1 MLLIQLWLNILI
13 KVCQTCFESQFMKGF
28 VMSGLRTCVVVLC
41 GAMANVAVASPK
53 IEARGELGKLIGGG
67 VGGFVGDKIGGAIGV
82 PGGPWGTVFGAGIGG
97 GIGAY
102 FGAEIGDRIEDFIRG
117 VDREPQTREPQA
129 PREPIRDF
137 YDYGY
142 SFGHAW

>member
-1 MLLIQLWLNILI
+1 
-13 KVCQTCFESQFMKGF
+13 
-28 VMSGLRTCVVVLC
+28 MSGLRTFSCVVVLC
-41 GAMANVAVASPK
+41 GAMVNTAIADPR

-82 PGGPWGTVFGAGIGG
+82 PGGPVGIGLGRFVGGTVGGYIGS
-97 GIGAY
+97 
-102 FGAEIGDRIEDFIRG
+102 EVGDRVEDFIRG

>member
-1 MLLIQLWLNILI
+1 
-13 KVCQTCFESQFMKGF
+13 
-28 VMSGLRTCVVVLC
+28 MSGLKTFSCVVVLC
-41 GAMANVAVASPK
+41 GAMANAAIASPK
-53 IEARGELGKLIGGG
+53 IEARGELGRFIGGG
-67 VGGFVGDKIGGAIGV
+67 VGGFVGDKMGGFVGGAVGGYIGSEV
-82 PGGPWGTVFGAGIGG
+82 
-97 GIGAY
+97 
-102 FGAEIGDRIEDFIRG
+102 GDRVEDFIRG

>member
-1 MLLIQLWLNILI
+1 
-13 KVCQTCFESQFMKGF
+13 
-28 VMSGLRTCVVVLC
+28 MSGLKTFSYIVVLC
-41 GAMANVAVASPK
+41 GAMVNVAIADPR
-53 IEARGELGKLIGGG
+53 IEARGELGRFWGEA
-67 VGGFVGDKIGGAIGV
+67 VGAGMGGAMGGMIGSL
-82 PGGPWGTVFGAGIGG
+82 GGPWSTVFGAGIGG

-102 FGAEIGDRIEDFIRG
+102 SGAEVGDRVEDFIRG
-117 VDREPQTREPQA
+117 VDRESQTREPQA

>member
-1 MLLIQLWLNILI
+1 MN
-13 KVCQTCFESQFMKGF
+13 
-28 VMSGLRTCVVVLC
+28 GLKTFSCVVVLC
-41 GAMANVAVASPK
+41 GAMVNVAIAGPR
-53 IEARGELGKLIGGG
+53 IEARGQFGRDVGGDIGSTMGAVRGPLGAAIGGQLG
-67 VGGFVGDKIGGAIGV
+67 R
-82 PGGPWGTVFGAGIGG
+82 
-97 GIGAY
+97 
-102 FGAEIGDRIEDFIRG
+102 EIGDRVEDFIRG

>member
-1 MLLIQLWLNILI
+1 MLPIGLWYKYLI
-13 KVCQTCFESQFMKGF
+13 KVCKTCLESQLMKGF
-28 VMSGLRTCVVVLC
+28 VMSGLRTFSYIVVLC
-41 GAMANVAVASPK
+41 GAMVNVAIAGPR

-67 VGGFVGDKIGGAIGV
+67 VGGFVGDKMGGFVGGAIG
-82 PGGPWGTVFGAGIGG
+82 GYIGS
-97 GIGAY
+97 
-102 FGAEIGDRIEDFIRG
+102 EVGDRVEDYIRG

>member
-1 MLLIQLWLNILI
+1 
-13 KVCQTCFESQFMKGF
+13 MKGF
-28 VMSGLRTCVVVLC
+28 VMSGLKTFSCIVILC
-41 GAMANVAVASPK
+41 GAMANTAIADPR
-53 IEARGELGKLIGGG
+53 IEARGELGRFLGGAVGGAVGGAMGVAVGGAVGGAVFGPAGSTWGGRIGGTFGGG
-67 VGGFVGDKIGGAIGV
+67 VGRE
-82 PGGPWGTVFGAGIGG
+82 FGR
-97 GIGAY
+97 
-102 FGAEIGDRIEDFIRG
+102 EIGDRVEDYIRG

>member
-1 MLLIQLWLNILI
+1 
-13 KVCQTCFESQFMKGF
+13 
-28 VMSGLRTCVVVLC
+28 MSGLKTFSYVVVLC
-41 GAMANVAVASPK
+41 GAMANGAIAGPK
-53 IEARGELGKLIGGG
+53 IEARGELGKFIGGG
-67 VGGFVGDKIGGAIGV
+67 VGGFVGDKMGGFVGGAIG
-82 PGGPWGTVFGAGIGG
+82 GYIGS
-97 GIGAY
+97 
-102 FGAEIGDRIEDFIRG
+102 EVGDRVEDFIRG

>member
-1 MLLIQLWLNILI
+1 
-13 KVCQTCFESQFMKGF
+13 
-28 VMSGLRTCVVVLC
+28 MSGLKAFSCVVVLC
-41 GAMANVAVASPK
+41 GAMANVAIASPK
-53 IEARGELGKLIGGG
+53 IEARGELGKFVGGAVG
-67 VGGFVGDKIGGAIGV
+67 NFVGDKMGGFVGGAIG
-82 PGGPWGTVFGAGIGG
+82 GYIGS
-97 GIGAY
+97 
-102 FGAEIGDRIEDFIRG
+102 EVGDRVEDYIRG

>member
-1 MLLIQLWLNILI
+1 
-13 KVCQTCFESQFMKGF
+13 
-28 VMSGLRTCVVVLC
+28 MSGLRTFSCVVVLC
-41 GAMANVAVASPK
+41 GAMVNVAIAGPK

-82 PGGPWGTVFGAGIGG
+82 PGGPVGIGLGRFVG
-97 GIGAY
+97 GGVGRE
-102 FGAEIGDRIEDFIRG
+102 FDREIGDRVEDFIRG
-117 VDREPQTREPQA
+117 VDREPQTRESQA

>member
-1 MLLIQLWLNILI
+1 
-13 KVCQTCFESQFMKGF
+13 
-28 VMSGLRTCVVVLC
+28 MSGLKTFSCVVVLC
-41 GAMANVAVASPK
+41 GAMANMAIAGPK

-67 VGGFVGDKIGGAIGV
+67 VGGFVGDKMGGFVGGAIG
-82 PGGPWGTVFGAGIGG
+82 GYIGS
-97 GIGAY
+97 
-102 FGAEIGDRIEDFIRG
+102 EVGDRVEDFIRG

>member
-1 MLLIQLWLNILI
+1 
-13 KVCQTCFESQFMKGF
+13 
-28 VMSGLRTCVVVLC
+28 MSGLRTFSYIVILC
-41 GAMANVAVASPK
+41 GAMANVAIAGPK
-53 IEARGELGKLIGGG
+53 IEARGELGKFIGGG
-67 VGGFVGDKIGGAIGV
+67 VGGFVGDKMGGFVGGAIG
-82 PGGPWGTVFGAGIGG
+82 GYIGS
-97 GIGAY
+97 
-102 FGAEIGDRIEDFIRG
+102 EVGDRVEDFIRG

>member
-1 MLLIQLWLNILI
+1 
-13 KVCQTCFESQFMKGF
+13 
-28 VMSGLRTCVVVLC
+28 MSRLKTFSYIVVLC

-53 IEARGELGKLIGGG
+53 IEARGELGKFIGGG
-67 VGGFVGDKIGGAIGV
+67 VGGFVGDKMGGFVGGAIG
-82 PGGPWGTVFGAGIGG
+82 GYIGS
-97 GIGAY
+97 
-102 FGAEIGDRIEDFIRG
+102 EVGDRVEDFIRG
-117 VDREPQTREPQA
+117 VDREPQTKEPQA

>member
-1 MLLIQLWLNILI
+1 
-13 KVCQTCFESQFMKGF
+13 
-28 VMSGLRTCVVVLC
+28 MSGLKAFSCVVVLC

-53 IEARGELGKLIGGG
+53 IEARGELGRFWGEAVGAGMGGMIGSL
-67 VGGFVGDKIGGAIGV
+67 V
-82 PGGPWGTVFGAGIGG
+82 GPWSTVFGAGIGG

-102 FGAEIGDRIEDFIRG
+102 SGAEIGDRVKDFIRG
-117 VDREPQTREPQA
+117 VDREPQTREPQTIEPQA

>member
-1 MLLIQLWLNILI
+1 
-13 KVCQTCFESQFMKGF
+13 
-28 VMSGLRTCVVVLC
+28 MSGLKTFSCVVVLC
-41 GAMANVAVASPK
+41 SAMANAAIAGPR

-82 PGGPWGTVFGAGIGG
+82 PGGPVGIKLGRFLGSTAGGYIGS
-97 GIGAY
+97 
-102 FGAEIGDRIEDFIRG
+102 EVGDRVEDFIRG
-117 VDREPQTREPQA
+117 VDREPQTREPQTREPQA

>member
-1 MLLIQLWLNILI
+1 
-13 KVCQTCFESQFMKGF
+13 
-28 VMSGLRTCVVVLC
+28 MSGLRTCVVVLC
-41 GAMANVAVASPK
+41 GAMVNVAVASPK
-53 IEARGELGKLIGGG
+53 IEARGQLGRDIGGG
-67 VGGFVGDKIGGAIGV
+67 VGGFVGDKMGGFVGGAIG
-82 PGGPWGTVFGAGIGG
+82 GYIGS
-97 GIGAY
+97 
-102 FGAEIGDRIEDFIRG
+102 EIGDRVEDYIRG

>member
-1 MLLIQLWLNILI
+1 
-13 KVCQTCFESQFMKGF
+13 
-28 VMSGLRTCVVVLC
+28 MSGLKAFSCVVVLC

-53 IEARGELGKLIGGG
+53 IEARGQLGRDIGGDIG
-67 VGGFVGDKIGGAIGV
+67 SAMGAARGPAGAAIGGQLGR
-82 PGGPWGTVFGAGIGG
+82 
-97 GIGAY
+97 
-102 FGAEIGDRIEDFIRG
+102 EIGDRVEDLIRDFI
-117 VDREPQTREPQA
+117 DREPQAKEPQNKEPQA